1 MPRSFLYPGIVAGIL
16 SGIASI
22 LLAKADP
29 GYGASEIIGLAIMAI
44 AAGAAQFAAIRFA
57 RGSFPQPAAFLPRY
71 FLAMLAGAVAA
82 IVHGLASWLHYAVI
96 DREFLQRFYLQY
108 VERVKAAA
116 ASPEETRRMLAA
128 AEQMKDF
135 ITDPFSQAM
144 LQFGT
149 ALMIA
154 LLTGLLA
161 AALAGRSANAQ

>member
-57 RGSFPQPAAFLPRY
+57 RIPQTAAFLPRY

-116 ASPEETRRMLAA
+116 ASPEETRQMLAA
-128 AEQMKDF
+128 AEQMKGF